1 MSQKNTI
8 RDDILKLKFGQDF
21 EAEVG
26 SKLRLKF
33 DRDFAVSILSQKFG
47 QGLVAEVWSKF

>member
-47 QGLVAEVWSKF
+47 QGFFSFIYLT